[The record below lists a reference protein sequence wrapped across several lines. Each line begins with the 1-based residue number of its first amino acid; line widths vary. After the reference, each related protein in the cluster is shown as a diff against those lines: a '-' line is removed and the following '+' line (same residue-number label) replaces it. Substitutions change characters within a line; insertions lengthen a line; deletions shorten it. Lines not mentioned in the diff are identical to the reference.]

1 MGSGGVAIA
10 ALPTVI
16 CLKVPFSDGLGGV
29 IRLGLHFV
37 ISHSKTNIS
46 ENVRE
51 EYISQERNMY
61 NRLYKDLQV
70 IVPLYFLKS
79 ATL

>member
-29 IRLGLHFV
+29 CRRVKTALFV
-37 ISHSKTNIS
+37 LILSRTGVN
-46 ENVRE
+46 
-51 EYISQERNMY
+51 
-61 NRLYKDLQV
+61 
-70 IVPLYFLKS
+70 
-79 ATL
+79 

>member
-29 IRLGLHFV
+29 FHGSTYYYDPIKAL
-37 ISHSKTNIS
+37 
-46 ENVRE
+46 E
-51 EYISQERNMY
+51 
-61 NRLYKDLQV
+61 
-70 IVPLYFLKS
+70 
-79 ATL
+79 

>member
-29 IRLGLHFV
+29 IFRDLSHESHAAV
-37 ISHSKTNIS
+37 ILFNK
-46 ENVRE
+46 EWRAV
-51 EYISQERNMY
+51 
-61 NRLYKDLQV
+61 
-70 IVPLYFLKS
+70 
-79 ATL
+79 A

>member
-29 IRLGLHFV
+29 GSFGFSLHLIIPEVGALRDGGGSILIFF
-37 ISHSKTNIS
+37 KP
-46 ENVRE
+46 
-51 EYISQERNMY
+51 
-61 NRLYKDLQV
+61 KA
-70 IVPLYFLKS
+70 FF
-79 ATL
+79 

>member
-29 IRLGLHFV
+29 
-37 ISHSKTNIS
+37 KTAPKKRKDN
-46 ENVRE
+46 
-51 EYISQERNMY
+51 SQHHQWSPAE
-61 NRLYKDLQV
+61 D
-70 IVPLYFLKS
+70 
-79 ATL
+79 